1 MDWTLLNL
9 ENTYVLAVGLVA
21 FAHFGIQK
29 LRCEDQRKIL
39 VCSPRFRS
47 KNGQNGT
54 LGKFL
59 TDRSLLLK
67 TKMTC
72 LARSVF
78 LSDEYPPF
86 DFNKMIVVCH
96 LLLIFFGMLRA

>member
-47 KNGQNGT
+47 KNGQKWNVRKIPNGPFFT
-54 LGKFL
+54 L
-59 TDRSLLLK
+59 
-67 TKMTC
+67 
-72 LARSVF
+72 
-78 LSDEYPPF
+78 E
-86 DFNKMIVVCH
+86 NKDDVSCSECV
-96 LLLIFFGMLRA
+96 LVR